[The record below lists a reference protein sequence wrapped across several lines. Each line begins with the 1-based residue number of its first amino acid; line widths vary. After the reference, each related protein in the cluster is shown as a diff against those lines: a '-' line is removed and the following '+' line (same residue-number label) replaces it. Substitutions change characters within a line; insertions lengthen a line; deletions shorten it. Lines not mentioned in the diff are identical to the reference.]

1 MSDFFDGDPEGIEA
15 AEGYY
20 AGGYEDMTGEESFDD
35 GYDEGYTD
43 AEEDLSAD
51 GYPDM
56 TEEEAF
62 EAFDLAFA
70 LGLGEEIGLE
80 EADRLRGMGEE
91 RKQSLENEREEVRSL
106 RSRHT
111 RRAGFIPEKKGNI
124 SALTGKY
131 KCPYEKW
138 MMDVAKGRRKITD
151 PMNINIFEEE
161 F

>member
-1 MSDFFDGDPEGIEA
+1 MSDFLDDI
-15 AEGYY
+15 
-20 AGGYEDMTGEESFDD
+20 GEEAF
-35 GYDEGYTD
+35 GEIYDEGYTD
-43 AEEDLSAD
+43 AEEEMESAD

-62 EAFDLAFA
+62 DAFDLAFA

-80 EADRLRGMGEE
+80 EVEHLRAMDEE
-91 RKQSLENEREEVRSL
+91 RRQSLESEREEMRSL

-111 RRAGFIPEKKGNI
+111 RRVGFIPEKKGNI

-138 MMDVAKGRRKITD
+138 MMDVAKGRRRITD